1 MDVKNLKAVLFD
13 LDGTLINSHEIDKLT
28 FIELLKEELG
38 LDVTEKDF
46 GHYTGTPVPKILMHF
61 TSEEKAY
68 ALTDAWVKHKLNFK
82 GEMDLYPGVL
92 DMLQKL
98 KEAGLKLA
106 IISSQLYE
114 ERVKIYSRF
123 DLEKYFDSWITS
135 DQTEHSKPHPEPVL
149 KTLERLGVAPQ
160 EAIMVGDTFNDME
173 AGRRAGTFIG
183 AALWGF
189 GDKEQIYSYH
199 PDLIFNQVSEL
210 DSLSLLAEK
219 NIQPE

>member
-13 LDGTLINSHEIDKLT
+13 LDGTLMNSHEIDKLT
-28 FIELLKEELG
+28 FIELLQEELG
-38 LDVTEKDF
+38 LNVTEKDF
-46 GHYTGTPVPKILMHF
+46 GRYTGTPVPKILMHF
-61 TSEEKAY
+61 TSEEKVRG
-68 ALTDAWVKHKLNFK
+68 LTDAWVKHKLHFK
-82 GEMDLYPGVL
+82 EKLNLYPGVP
-92 DMLQKL
+92 DMLKKL

-123 DLEKYFDSWITS
+123 DLEKYFDLWITS

-149 KTLERLGVAPQ
+149 KTLEHLGVAPQ

-183 AALWGF
+183 AVLWGF

-199 PDLIFNQVSEL
+199 PDLLFNQVVEL
-210 DSLSLLAEK
+210 ESLSLLTEK

>member
-1 MDVKNLKAVLFD
+1 MEVKNLKAVLFD

-38 LDVTEKDF
+38 LEVTEKDF
-46 GHYTGTPVPKILMHF
+46 GRYTGTPVPKILMHF

-68 ALTDAWVKHKLNFK
+68 GLTDAWVKHKLNFK

-183 AALWGF
+183 AAMWGF
-189 GDKEQIYSYH
+189 GDKDQIYSYH